1 MLSLKRHKSLILQD
15 FRGTFFYEHISFY
28 VAFIKKWDKRRTKN
42 KVVGRL

>member
-15 FRGTFFYEHISFY
+15 FREPFFYKHTSFY
-28 VAFIKKWDKRRTKN
+28 IVFIKKWDKRRTKN